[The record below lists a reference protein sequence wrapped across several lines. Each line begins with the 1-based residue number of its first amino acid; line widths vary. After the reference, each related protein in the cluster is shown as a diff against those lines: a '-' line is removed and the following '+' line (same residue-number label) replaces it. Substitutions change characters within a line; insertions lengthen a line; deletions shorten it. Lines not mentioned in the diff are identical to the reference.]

1 MYVIADVE
9 WGKSFTQKKSNAAGS
24 STSGRKLGNCRK
36 IFLFY
41 PIDEFFYDWDHVAYK
56 GGNPTDFKHA
66 PPCYEVFKTFN
77 EWCDDDVVCWWHTPS
92 AHMHSFVNKVV
103 LNTENTK
110 QPIILCEYMPGF
122 LNGEGV
128 CRGSA

>member
-1 MYVIADVE
+1 M
-9 WGKSFTQKKSNAAGS
+9 
-24 STSGRKLGNCRK
+24 GNCRK

-77 EWCDDDVVCWWHTPS
+77 EWCDDDVIWWHTPS
-92 AHMHSFVNKVV
+92 AHMRSFVNKVV

-128 CRGSA
+128 AGVVLKELMHDPIFHAVKSEAATKEDLQI